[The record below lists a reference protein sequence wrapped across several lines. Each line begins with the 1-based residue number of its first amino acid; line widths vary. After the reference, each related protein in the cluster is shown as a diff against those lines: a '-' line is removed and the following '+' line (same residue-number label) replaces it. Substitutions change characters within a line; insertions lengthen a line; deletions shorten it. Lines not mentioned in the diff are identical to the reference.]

1 MMNKLLIY
9 IILFN
14 IIIFSLSCDQR
25 SPVDG
30 EDASGGDLSANDL
43 MIDNDGTLTID
54 IVDLNQD
61 ESLDFAVI
69 PIDDNSGKITG
80 IDINF
85 EILGNSPGYLE
96 SSTITA
102 DSSGAQQTFYISPSS
117 NLVDGAFNFNVITNI
132 RTYIADEPSV
142 NDTITILYED
152 GNLLT
157 EDETLSIMTAQP
169 DTISLGE
176 QSTVTAFLTGTL
188 NGQTGVGIPDQY
200 IQFQS
205 ILPEDGPD
213 GSVDF
218 GEMNPAYVKTDS
230 TGMAQSMFTPLSETG
245 FGKLTASYDDLLSE
259 TYIEVL
265 SGEAINVEIEI
276 PTDNNLQVTGGGG
289 IESAT
294 ITAVVKDGGG
304 NIVNDS
310 YAIIFS
316 VPCPYPIDGT
326 CPVGDGNFDN
336 DVMLDGIPSGGS
348 IPKIV
353 TETTNGEASVTL
365 NSGNRPGI
373 VTMRVELCDLEDM
386 SEDGTC
392 SNVIYEAERIVA
404 AISTGPAAYG
414 QVVAGWAEADST
426 GGGVFS
432 IPITAAFWDEWTN
445 PIADSTSVYWYINPE
460 YIASVDSDS
469 KIGNCGNGEPGQAC
483 TDAYYTSGEIFSTG
497 QICAKVSGQVGGDV
511 IACSGGARCE
521 DFTVTDCYAN
531 EDNGCT
537 WNEEFDECYFISSER
552 YCNTLFTQEDCESS
566 ENSSQAPYNC
576 IWDENAVALIPDWQ
590 PNIADGAGCHYAP
603 LVNGLDE
610 QQFSFDADGD
620 GVDDPFTGE
629 WEAAGIIAP
638 DDPYCNISGLNS
650 FQYQQYSEE
659 CAAKSIC
666 TWAFIAGAT
675 STQDGSVG
683 SCLYNGGSSGA
694 GYFNPCVDCTI
705 DIIPLSPTVTDY
717 CQTDDADFDILIR
730 GSLTDAY
737 GDPVS
742 LGNLLMAVFDA
753 SAFNF
758 VSSDDTEID
767 EEMGYEFD
775 PPIPASANQVTDA
788 NGEAYWIVRLPND
801 NCQNTNPDDPDVFSC
816 NNVYMRAY
824 LLDPL
829 NGESADLN
837 TILFKNC
844 QP

>member
-1 MMNKLLIY
+1 MMNR
-9 IILFN
+9 IITYLAFSYLF
-14 IIIFSLSCDQR
+14 IFSLSCDQR

-30 EDASGGDLSANDL
+30 DDAGGPNLNADDL
-43 MIDNDGTLTID
+43 MIDNNGTLTID

-61 ESLDFAVI
+61 ESIDFAVI
-69 PIDDNSGKITG
+69 PIDENSGKIIG
-80 IDINF
+80 IDISF
-85 EILGNSPGYLE
+85 EILDDAPGFLE

-117 NLVDGAFNFNVITNI
+117 NLVDGAFNFNTITNI
-132 RTYIADEPSV
+132 RTYVSDEPSV
-142 NDTITILYED
+142 NDTISILYED

-157 EDETLSIMTAQP
+157 EDETLDILTAQP

-176 QSTVTAFLTGTL
+176 ESLVTAYLTGTL
-188 NGQTGVGIPDQY
+188 NGQAGVGIPDQY
-200 IQFQS
+200 IHFES
-205 ILPEDGPD
+205 MLPEDGPD
-213 GSVDF
+213 GSIDF
-218 GEMNPAYVKTDS
+218 GEMNPEYVKTDS
-230 TGMAQSMFTPLSETG
+230 TGMAQSTFTPLSETG
-245 FGKLTASYDDLLSE
+245 FGKLQATYDDLLSE

-304 NIVNDS
+304 NIVNDP
-310 YAIIFS
+310 YTVIFS

-326 CPVGDGNFDN
+326 CPIGDGDFSN
-336 DVMLDGIPSGGS
+336 DIMLNGIPSTGS
-348 IPKIV
+348 IPRV
-353 TETTNGEASVTL
+353 VEQTTNGEASVTL

-373 VTMRVELCDLEDM
+373 VTMRVELCETENMD
-386 SEDGTC
+386 DGAC

-432 IPITAAFWDEWTN
+432 IPITATFWDEWTN

-460 YIASVDSDS
+460 YIASVDPDS

-483 TDAYYTSGEIFSTG
+483 TNAYYTSGEIFSTG

-521 DFTVTDCYAN
+521 DFSEFDCFSN
-531 EDNGCT
+531 EYLGCT
-537 WNEEFDECYFISSER
+537 WNEEFDECYFIASEK
-552 YCNTLFTQEDCESS
+552 YCNTLFTQEECESS
-566 ENSSQAPYNC
+566 ENSMQAPYNC
-576 IWDENAVALIPDWQ
+576 LWDETALAAIPEWQ
-590 PNIADGAGCHYAP
+590 ASIADGAGCHYAP

-629 WEAAGIIAP
+629 WDAAGIIAP
-638 DDPYCNISGLNS
+638 DDPFCNISGLNAI
-650 FQYQQYSEE
+650 QYQQYGED
-659 CAAKSIC
+659 CASKTVCS
-666 TWAFIAGAT
+666 WEFVAGGT
-675 STQDGSVG
+675 GSSDGSIG
-683 SCLYNGGSSGA
+683 SCLYNGGASGT

-705 DIIPLSPTVTDY
+705 QILPLSPTAIDY
-717 CQTDDADFDILIR
+717 CQSDDEPLDILIR

-742 LGNLLMAVFDA
+742 LGTLLMAVFDA
-753 SAFNF
+753 TAFNF
-758 VSSDDTEID
+758 ISSEDTTID
-767 EEMGYEFD
+767 EDMGYEFD
-775 PPIPASANQVTDA
+775 PPIPASATQITDA
-788 NGEAYWIVRLPND
+788 NGEVYWIVQLPNE

-816 NNVYMRAY
+816 NNVFMRAY

-837 TILFKNC
+837 TILDKNC

>member
-1 MMNKLLIY
+1 MISRIITYLAFIY
-9 IILFN
+9 LF
-14 IIIFSLSCDQR
+14 IFSLSCDQR

-30 EDASGGDLSANDL
+30 DDAGGPNLSANDL
-43 MIDNDGTLTID
+43 MIDNNGTLTID

-61 ESLDFAVI
+61 ESVDFAVI
-69 PIDDNSGKITG
+69 PIDENSGKITG
-80 IDINF
+80 IDISF
-85 EILGNSPGYLE
+85 EILDNSPGFLE
-96 SSTITA
+96 SSTIIA

-132 RTYIADEPSV
+132 RTYVTDEPSV
-142 NDTITILYED
+142 NDTISILYED

-157 EDETLSIMTAQP
+157 EDEQLDILTAQP
-169 DTISLGE
+169 DTIALGE
-176 QSTVTAFLTGTL
+176 ESLVTAYLTGTL
-188 NGQTGVGIPDQY
+188 NGQSGVGIPDQY
-200 IQFQS
+200 IHFES
-205 ILPEDGPD
+205 LLPEDGPD
-213 GSVDF
+213 GSIDF
-218 GEMNPAYVKTDS
+218 GEMNPEYVKTDS
-230 TGMAQSMFTPLSETG
+230 TGMAQSTFTPLSETG
-245 FGKLTASYDDLLSE
+245 FGKLQVTYDDLLSE

-310 YAIIFS
+310 YAVIFS

-326 CPVGDGNFDN
+326 CPIGDGDFSN
-336 DVMLDGIPSGGS
+336 DIMLDGVPSTGS
-348 IPKIV
+348 VPKVV
-353 TETTNGEASVTL
+353 TQTTNGEASVTL

-373 VTMRVELCDLEDM
+373 VTMRVELCEIENVSD
-386 SEDGTC
+386 DGVC

-432 IPITAAFWDEWTN
+432 IPITATFWDEWTN

-460 YIASVDSDS
+460 YIASVDPDS

-483 TDAYYTSGEIFSTG
+483 TNAYYTSGEIFSTG

-521 DFTVTDCYAN
+521 DFSEFDCFSN
-531 EDNGCT
+531 EDIGCT
-537 WNEEFDECYFISSER
+537 WNEEFDECYFIASER

-566 ENSSQAPYNC
+566 DNSAQAPYNC
-576 IWDENAVALIPDWQ
+576 LWDEVAVAAIPEWQ
-590 PNIADGAGCHYAP
+590 ASIADGAGCHYAP

-620 GVDDPFTGE
+620 GVDDSFTGE
-629 WEAAGIIAP
+629 WDAAGIIAP
-638 DDPYCNISGLNS
+638 DDPFCNIAGLNAI
-650 FQYQQYSEE
+650 QYQQYGEE
-659 CAAKSIC
+659 CASKTVCS
-666 TWAFIAGAT
+666 WEFVAGGT
-675 STQDGSVG
+675 GSSDGSIG
-683 SCLYNGGSSGA
+683 SCLYNGGASGT

-705 DIIPLSPTVTDY
+705 QILPLSPTAIDY
-717 CQTDDADFDILIR
+717 CQSDDEPLDILIR

-742 LGNLLMAVFDA
+742 LGTLLMAVFDA
-753 SAFNF
+753 TAFNF
-758 VSSDDTEID
+758 ISSEDTTID
-767 EEMGYEFD
+767 EDMGYEFD
-775 PPIPASANQVTDA
+775 PPIPASATQITDA
-788 NGEAYWIVRLPND
+788 NGEVYWIVQLPNE

-816 NNVYMRAY
+816 NNVFMRAY

-837 TILFKNC
+837 TILDKNC